1 MTELGGIRGPMK
13 GVDMEV
19 GSEML
24 SEVRSWGTCRW
35 WQRSWEKGDRDA
47 NLQKAM
53 VSAVLDAR
61 VFIMNDLQTSVVD
74 PRRSA

>member
-1 MTELGGIRGPMK
+1 
-13 GVDMEV
+13 
-19 GSEML
+19 ML
-24 SEVRSWGTCRW
+24 SEVRCWGTCRW

-61 VFIMNDLQTSVVD
+61 IFIMNDLQTSVVD

>member
-1 MTELGGIRGPMK
+1 
-13 GVDMEV
+13 
-19 GSEML
+19 
-24 SEVRSWGTCRW
+24 VRSWGTCRW
-35 WQRSWEKGDRDA
+35 WQRSWEKGDRGA

-53 VSAVLDAR
+53 VSAGLDAR